1 MLMVYSASSQVQ
13 LVSSKTADG
22 VIAMRAAIRP
32 LVTTGVALVG
42 AAVIVANPVSLPPAN
57 VAIRAEQSPAEV
69 RRDLHLVDPAF
80 LEALAAAGPQPT
92 DPVEYLPRLVAAL
105 TDDAAPVSKEA
116 IAAAH
121 AAGVAVASG
130 PTPTGASVHNLPAAV
145 GSSNPLGDPT
155 QVFQQTLEDLV
166 EDVNYVGAE
175 VVAAAFAAGA
185 VEAAMP
191 TLIAD
196 PLTSARDLAAALSS
210 AVSAVIGPLGPPA
223 LVIDAIRTVIENQ
236 VAEVASTA
244 PPGAAPEADA
254 EVHVESV
261 PQPVVSADQPAS
273 GTVGAN
279 EEAAGTAEADDA
291 PPAGE
296 DGTSETTAGAD
307 DNGTTEDGTTS
318 NRETDITDG
327 NKVEPTTKA
336 PSSVRDAL
344 GDIEDRVNTS
354 IEQFGDALRRLA
366 GQRGPGAGTGSAPG
380 NAGTG
385 SAPGNAGTGSAGGPD
400 GAGGAGGPDGAGGAG
415 GPGGAGGTGGPGGA
429 GGTGG
434 PDGAGGAGGSP

>member
-1 MLMVYSASSQVQ
+1 MVYSASSQVQ

-42 AAVIVANPVSLPPAN
+42 AAVIVANPVSLPPAD

-279 EEAAGTAEADDA
+279 EEAAGTAEADDE
-291 PPAGE
+291 PPAEE

-307 DNGTTEDGTTS
+307 DNGTTEDGRTS
-318 NRETDITDG
+318 NRETDMTDG

-336 PSSVRDAL
+336 PSSSDPVRDAL

-385 SAPGNAGTGSAGGPD
+385 SAPECWHR
-400 GAGGAGGPDGAGGAG
+400 
-415 GPGGAGGTGGPGGA
+415 
-429 GGTGG
+429 
-434 PDGAGGAGGSP
+434 

>member
-1 MLMVYSASSQVQ
+1 
-13 LVSSKTADG
+13 
-22 VIAMRAAIRP
+22 MRAAIRP
-32 LVTTGVALVG
+32 IVTTGVALVG
-42 AAVIVANPVSLPPAN
+42 AAVIVANPVPLLPAD
-57 VAIRAEQSPAEV
+57 VAIRAEQSPADV

-92 DPVEYLPRLVAAL
+92 DPMEYLPRLIAAL
-105 TDDAAPVSKEA
+105 TDDAAPVSREA

-130 PTPTGASVHNLPAAV
+130 PTPTGASVPNLPAAV
-145 GSSNPLGDPT
+145 GPSNPWGDPT
-155 QVFQQTLEDLV
+155 QVFQQMLEDLV

-175 VVAAAFAAGA
+175 VVAAAFAAGV

-210 AVSAVIGPLGPPA
+210 AVSAVIGPLVPPA
-223 LVIDAIRTVIENQ
+223 LVIDAIRTVIENR
-236 VAEVASTA
+236 VAEVAGTA
-244 PPGAAPEADA
+244 PPAAAPEADA
-254 EVHVESV
+254 Q
-261 PQPVVSADQPAS
+261 QPVSADQPAS
-273 GTVGAN
+273 GPVGAN
-279 EEAAGTAEADDA
+279 EETAGTAEAHDED
-291 PPAGE
+291 PAE
-296 DGTSETTAGAD
+296 EQRTSETTAGAD
-307 DNGTTEDGTTS
+307 NGTTEDDKTS
-318 NRETDITDG
+318 NGATDTSNGATDLTDG

-336 PSSVRDAL
+336 PSSSDPVRDAL

-385 SAPGNAGTGSAGGPD
+385 SA
-400 GAGGAGGPDGAGGAG
+400 G

-434 PDGAGGAGGSP
+434 PP

>member
-1 MLMVYSASSQVQ
+1 
-13 LVSSKTADG
+13 
-22 VIAMRAAIRP
+22 MRAAIRP

-42 AAVIVANPVSLPPAN
+42 AAVIVANPVSLPPAD
-57 VAIRAEQSPAEV
+57 VAIRSEQSPAEV

-105 TDDAAPVSKEA
+105 TDDAAPVSREA

-121 AAGVAVASG
+121 AAGAAVASG
-130 PTPTGASVHNLPAAV
+130 PTPTGASVPNLPAAF
-145 GSSNPLGDPT
+145 GPSNPSGDPT

-244 PPGAAPEADA
+244 PSAAAPEADA
-254 EVHVESV
+254 EVHEESV
-261 PQPVVSADQPAS
+261 PKPLVSADQPAS
-273 GTVGAN
+273 GPVAANGAN
-279 EEAAGTAEADDA
+279 GEAAGTAEAHDED
-291 PPAGE
+291 PAEE
-296 DGTSETTAGAD
+296 DGTSETTAGAG
-307 DNGTTEDGTTS
+307 DNGTAEDGRTS
-318 NRETDITDG
+318 NRETDVTDG

-336 PSSVRDAL
+336 PSSGDPVRDAL

-385 SAPGNAGTGSAGGPD
+385 N
-400 GAGGAGGPDGAGGAG
+400 AG
-415 GPGGAGGTGGPGGA
+415 GPGGAGGAGGTAGTGSAGDPGGAGGA

-434 PDGAGGAGGSP
+434 AAGAGGSGG

>member
-22 VIAMRAAIRP
+22 GVIGMRAAIRP

-42 AAVIVANPVSLPPAN
+42 AAVIVANPVSLPPTD

-80 LEALAAAGPQPT
+80 MEALAAAGPQPT
-92 DPVEYLPRLVAAL
+92 DPVEYLPRLVVAL
-105 TDDAAPVSKEA
+105 TDDAAPVSREA
-116 IAAAH
+116 IAGAH

-130 PTPTGASVHNLPAAV
+130 PTPTGASVPNLPAAF
-145 GSSNPLGDPT
+145 GPSNPSGDPT

-236 VAEVASTA
+236 VAEVTSTA
-244 PPGAAPEADA
+244 PPAAVPEADA
-254 EVHVESV
+254 EVHEESV
-261 PQPVVSADQPAS
+261 PQPLVSADQPAS
-273 GTVGAN
+273 GPVGAN

-366 GQRGPGAGTGSAPG
+366 GQRGPGAGTDTTGG
-380 NAGTG
+380 TAGTG
-385 SAPGNAGTGSAGGPD
+385 SAGGPGGAGTDSAPGNAGTGSAGDPGGAA
-400 GAGGAGGPDGAGGAG
+400 GAGGAGAAGDAPGAPAGGG
-415 GPGGAGGTGGPGGA
+415 
-429 GGTGG
+429 
-434 PDGAGGAGGSP
+434 

>member
-1 MLMVYSASSQVQ
+1 
-13 LVSSKTADG
+13 
-22 VIAMRAAIRP
+22 MRAAIRP

-42 AAVIVANPVSLPPAN
+42 AAVIVANPVSLPPAD

-105 TDDAAPVSKEA
+105 TDDAAPVSREA

-130 PTPTGASVHNLPAAV
+130 PTPTGASVPNLPAAV
-145 GSSNPLGDPT
+145 GPSNPWGDPT

-196 PLTSARDLAAALSS
+196 PLTSARDLAAALST
-210 AVSAVIGPLGPPA
+210 AVSTVIGPLGPPA
-223 LVIDAIRTVIENQ
+223 RIIDAIRTVIENQ
-236 VAEVASTA
+236 VAEVASAA

-254 EVHVESV
+254 EVH
-261 PQPVVSADQPAS
+261 
-273 GTVGAN
+273 
-279 EEAAGTAEADDA
+279 
-291 PPAGE
+291 
-296 DGTSETTAGAD
+296 
-307 DNGTTEDGTTS
+307 
-318 NRETDITDG
+318 G
-327 NKVEPTTKA
+327 NPSHS
-336 PSSVRDAL
+336 PSSAPTNPHRARLGRMKRPLGQQKPTMASSRRRRDIRDDSGRRRQRHHRGRQDFQPRNRHDRRQQGRAHDEGTEFMGKGCPRRYRGSGQHLDRAVR
-344 GDIEDRVNTS
+344 
-354 IEQFGDALRRLA
+354 RRA
-366 GQRGPGAGTGSAPG
+366 PEARRTTWTGSRHGQRPRQCWHR
-380 NAGTG
+380 
-385 SAPGNAGTGSAGGPD
+385 
-400 GAGGAGGPDGAGGAG
+400 
-415 GPGGAGGTGGPGGA
+415 
-429 GGTGG
+429 
-434 PDGAGGAGGSP
+434 

>member
-1 MLMVYSASSQVQ
+1 MVYSASSQVQ

-22 VIAMRAAIRP
+22 GVIAMRAAIRP
-32 LVTTGVALVG
+32 IVTTGVALVG
-42 AAVIVANPVSLPPAN
+42 AAVIVANPVSLPPAD

-92 DPVEYLPRLVAAL
+92 DPVEYVPRLVAAL
-105 TDDAAPVSKEA
+105 TDDAAPVSREA

-130 PTPTGASVHNLPAAV
+130 PTPTGASVPNLPAAI
-145 GSSNPLGDPT
+145 GPSNPLGDPT

-244 PPGAAPEADA
+244 PPAAAPEADA
-254 EVHVESV
+254 EVHEESV
-261 PQPVVSADQPAS
+261 PQPPVSADQPAS
-273 GTVGAN
+273 GPVGAN
-279 EEAAGTAEADDA
+279 EEAAGTAEADDED
-291 PPAGE
+291 PAEE
-296 DGTSETTAGAD
+296 D
-307 DNGTTEDGTTS
+307 GTTEDGRTS
-318 NRETDITDG
+318 NGETDMTDG
-327 NKVEPTTKA
+327 NKVVPDDE
-336 PSSVRDAL
+336 
-344 GDIEDRVNTS
+344 
-354 IEQFGDALRRLA
+354 
-366 GQRGPGAGTGSAPG
+366 GTEFQ
-380 NAGTG
+380 
-385 SAPGNAGTGSAGGPD
+385 
-400 GAGGAGGPDGAGGAG
+400 
-415 GPGGAGGTGGPGGA
+415 
-429 GGTGG
+429 
-434 PDGAGGAGGSP
+434 